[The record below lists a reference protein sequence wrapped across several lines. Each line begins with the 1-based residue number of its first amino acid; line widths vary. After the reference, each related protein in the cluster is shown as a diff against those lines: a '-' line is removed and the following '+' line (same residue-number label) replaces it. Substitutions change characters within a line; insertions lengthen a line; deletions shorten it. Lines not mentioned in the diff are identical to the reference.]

1 MRHTHIRDGRVMAI
15 DAPTDGT
22 TALRGSHTA
31 TGHLRLLPSVLPA
44 WLAEEAD
51 MEAVAFMDDA
61 IAAMSRVLD
70 AEISRDVPSLVVVNE
85 CGRVAYRAEK
95 AKAEILR
102 LRGGTNDAA

>member
-1 MRHTHIRDGRVMAI
+1 MTLDTHVV
-15 DAPTDGT
+15 GT
-22 TALRGSHTA
+22 SALRGSHSA
-31 TGHLRLLPSVLPA
+31 TGHLRLLPPVLPA

-85 CGRVAYRAEK
+85 CGRVTYRAEK

-102 LRGGTNDAA
+102 LRGGNDAA